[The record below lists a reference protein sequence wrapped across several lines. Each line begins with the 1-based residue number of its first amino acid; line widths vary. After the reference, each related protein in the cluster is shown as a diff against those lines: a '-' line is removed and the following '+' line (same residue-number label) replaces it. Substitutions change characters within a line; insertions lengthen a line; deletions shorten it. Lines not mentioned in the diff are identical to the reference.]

1 MEKVLIILENPLVV
15 AIITTGVNVLFNY
28 LDKWILNYNIKKD
41 QARDKKIAYIS
52 EEIVKTRFGG
62 YGSRNIEKYLLELEC
77 VLDLC
82 GKHNQYDYIYDGHIW
97 KIIEDIKRSSTE
109 TEFEKNKQILIQ
121 YLTLAKNKGNQKQRL
136 KMNVTVLI
144 VWTLV
149 MDLVIGFIYISYFY
163 FIFNIKNIMFIFGG
177 IMTVILMCTAC
188 ILLVRINMDEIE
200 KSKVTLMNMR
210 RRKIAIFV
218 RTFFAIFCFVL
229 AIGINYVALSIY
241 APNVAVQNMLFSEDN
256 DKIYIY
262 TEQKMDLFESLRYS
276 VEKETGKKVEFVSEK
291 KELPTVDK
299 DTHSE
304 QIVAKKMRNIADEWG
319 YVICFIIYIMM
330 FSIIIRMMNKRVDL
344 KVYTNE
350 IRMINYTYN
359 EPYQEKTEIADDFI
373 NKAEQYR
380 KKDGKKYRKDINKC
394 FEIAFG
400 ILEEQSWAI
409 NKKIKYQEKM
419 IENVE
424 DYDELKL
431 LEENLESVNEKMKE
445 IKLLYCKS
453 LFLSEKNTKK

>member
-1 MEKVLIILENPLVV
+1 
-15 AIITTGVNVLFNY
+15 
-28 LDKWILNYNIKKD
+28 
-41 QARDKKIAYIS
+41 
-52 EEIVKTRFGG
+52 
-62 YGSRNIEKYLLELEC
+62 
-77 VLDLC
+77 
-82 GKHNQYDYIYDGHIW
+82 
-97 KIIEDIKRSSTE
+97 
-109 TEFEKNKQILIQ
+109 
-121 YLTLAKNKGNQKQRL
+121 
-136 KMNVTVLI
+136 MNVTVLI

-188 ILLVRINMDEIE
+188 IFLVCDNVDAKEKNRVSSRYIVGRRIGIYTN
-200 KSKVTLMNMR
+200 
-210 RRKIAIFV
+210 AIMAV
-218 RTFFAIFCFVL
+218 LCFVL

-445 IKLLYCKS
+445 IKLLYCKVCFYLKRILRS
-453 LFLSEKNTKK
+453 NILLTRGALYPNAVAFVSAKCCRCFLDLKINYIT